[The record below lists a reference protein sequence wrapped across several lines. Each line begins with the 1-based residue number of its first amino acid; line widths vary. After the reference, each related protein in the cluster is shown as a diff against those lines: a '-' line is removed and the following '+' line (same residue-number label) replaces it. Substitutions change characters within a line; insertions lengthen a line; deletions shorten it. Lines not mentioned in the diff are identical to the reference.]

1 MTSVNTQGR
10 GYRYVGPADLKALIQ
25 PGGEGRGMRSSADFN
40 EWASKRAI
48 EELAEP
54 FTFVVDAAGGLAA
67 GAAPE

>member
-1 MTSVNTQGR
+1 
-10 GYRYVGPADLKALIQ
+10 
-25 PGGEGRGMRSSADFN
+25 MRSSADFN
-40 EWASKRAI
+40 KWASKRAI